1 MTQMNTRS
9 ITEAAILAFS
19 AILEAMPDKQRVT
32 AAKYARAF
40 IDSGLIDGE
49 ETRRLVEGIF
59 RLFDDEPEQVDAY

>member
-1 MTQMNTRS
+1 MKTQS
-9 ITEAAILAFS
+9 VTEAAILAFS
-19 AILEAMPDKQRVT
+19 AILEAMPDHQRAN

-59 RLFDDEPEQVDAY
+59 RLFNDELKQVNA